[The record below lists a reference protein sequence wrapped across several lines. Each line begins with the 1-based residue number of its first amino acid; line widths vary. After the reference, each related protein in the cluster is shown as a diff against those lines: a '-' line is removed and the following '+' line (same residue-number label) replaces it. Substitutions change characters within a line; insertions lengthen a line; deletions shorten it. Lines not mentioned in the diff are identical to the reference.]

1 MVVNNLNWSIPV
13 EYNAGSA
20 RLVPTS
26 SGIYMILVRQEVGG
40 YLARY
45 IGKAHDL
52 HARFLEHLSPYEQN
66 ACIKGVLA
74 NYGCQF
80 QYALIARE
88 GDRVDTEAAWIRQNS
103 RILQCNNNGV
113 L

>member
-1 MVVNNLNWSIPV
+1 MPK
-13 EYNAGSA
+13 
-20 RLVPTS
+20 S
-26 SGIYMILVRQEVGG
+26 SGIYMISVRQAAGG

-45 IGKAHDL
+45 IGKARDL

-66 ACIKGVLA
+66 ACIRDVLA

-80 QYALIARE
+80 QYALIGRE
-88 GDRVDTEAAWIRQNS
+88 EDRVDTEAAWIRQNS